1 MFKLLKRGECYAP
14 KFLGKKDILVA
25 FNKIYKID
33 ENIATDNLIDVE
45 IIDCTDK
52 IICPGFIDQHLHI
65 TGGGGEEG
73 FVSRIPEIKFSD
85 ILTAGITTVVG
96 LLGFDSITRN
106 VEGLLAKARALETEG
121 LNTYIYTGSYGIP
134 TATITGKVIKD
145 ITLIDKV
152 IGVGEIAISDHRS
165 SHPTIDMLK
174 EIACEARTGGL
185 LSNKAGIVHIHVGD
199 GKKGLKP
206 LIELVEDSDYP
217 MEMFVPTHLNRNK
230 NLFYQSLQFAKS
242 GGNIDFTSG
251 ESSET
256 GYSVPDALELV
267 LKEKVPIER
276 VTVSSDGNGSIPSKG
291 TGIEVGKVYQ
301 LFEDIRV
308 SILERKLDL
317 EKVLKTVT
325 ENVAKRIKLY
335 PQKGVLAEGSDG
347 DILII
352 NKEDFSINSV
362 LIGGKKFIDNG
373 KVVKR
378 GFYENCQ
385 L

>member
-33 ENIATDNLIDVE
+33 ENITTDNLIDVE

-73 FVSRIPEIKFSD
+73 FISRIPEIKFSD

-106 VEGLLAKARALETEG
+106 VEGLLAKARALEAEG

-145 ITLIDKV
+145 LTLIDKV

-165 SHPTIDMLK
+165 SHPTRDMLN
-174 EIACEARTGGL
+174 EIAYEARTGGL
-185 LSNKAGIVHIHVGD
+185 LSNKAGIVHIHLGD
-199 GKKGLKP
+199 GKQGLKP
-206 LIELVEDSDYP
+206 LIELVENSDYP

-230 NLFYQSLQFAKS
+230 NLFYQALEFAKS
-242 GGNIDFTSG
+242 GGNIDFTAG
-251 ESSET
+251 ESSEI

-301 LFEDIRV
+301 LFEDIRAC
-308 SILERKLDL
+308 ILERKLDL
-317 EKVLKTVT
+317 AKVLKTVT

-352 NKEDFSINSV
+352 NKQDFSINSV
-362 LIGGKKFIDNG
+362 LIGGKKFIHNG
-373 KVVKR
+373 KVVKK
-378 GFYENCQ
+378 GFYEDCQ
-385 L
+385 